1 MKQERISLGIR
12 YFETLNLWKKDYVNV
27 YTYYDKFRLFIGEL
41 FLWNCPAVI
50 LLPDFFVFAVRSVF
64 HLPKFPVG
72 LTPVWRL
79 NSTLLNSVVVK
90 STRSWRIPSW
100 FMLWTWFKPYRKPGF
115 ENRLFQRGR
124 KRRREREQWKERN
137 IIMTPFWANKVKTR
151 YVTKKKQNKE
161 RKIFNQS
168 HVCWHAA
175 GNITCTAWK

>member
-124 KRRREREQWKERN
+124 KRRQERERAMEREKYYHD
-137 IIMTPFWANKVKTR
+137 PLLS
-151 YVTKKKQNKE
+151 E
-161 RKIFNQS
+161 
-168 HVCWHAA
+168 
-175 GNITCTAWK
+175 